1 MYRGFSIFE
10 KKWVYGFLF
19 IAEDMKGKKQ
29 YQILR
34 PDYFIGLHKMYVIE
48 ADTVESYLKFDDAA
62 GNPIFENDVLII
74 HDTERYGGETKSA
87 AGMAAIYKGT
97 ACVKIEKKYMPTA
110 QPVEAI
116 DEDVYIPLYTLKKIF
131 RVTDTDK
138 INSMSREV

>member
-34 PDYFIGLHKMYVIE
+34 PDYFIGLYKMHVVNPE
-48 ADTVESYLKFDDAA
+48 TVESYVNYDDSN
-62 GNPIFENDVLII
+62 GNPIYENDTVII
-74 HDTERYGGETKSA
+74 DELECYGGNMKQA
-87 AGMAAIYKGT
+87 AGKAVIYKGM
-97 ACVKIEKKYMPTA
+97 ACLKIKKKYMPA
-110 QPVEAI
+110 ENPEAVI
-116 DEDVYIPLYTLKKIF
+116 GEDVYIPLYRIRKIY
-131 RVTDTDK
+131 RIINTDK